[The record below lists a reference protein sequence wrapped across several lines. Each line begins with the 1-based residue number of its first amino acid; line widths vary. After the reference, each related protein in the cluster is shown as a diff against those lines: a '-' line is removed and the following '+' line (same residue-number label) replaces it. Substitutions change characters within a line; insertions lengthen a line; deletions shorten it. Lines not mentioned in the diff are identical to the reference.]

1 MFARWGF
8 LVDRHPWRVMLL
20 SLLVFLMTASI
31 IAKVVLLGGGELR
44 NPRSL
49 NLESGDAAQQVERDL
64 PHANTTTVGSSFLL
78 LLSDPSR
85 RVTDPGFRQA
95 VEDSLR
101 DLRNDSRVTDVTTP
115 YSVPA
120 AAASTYTSKDGHTA
134 LAVVD
139 LKDDFTKAQH
149 YYQHLRDKVRS
160 NSLKVLATGNVAI
173 NATFNTVLAADLERA
188 EVFSIPL
195 TIIFLL
201 LVFGA
206 VIAAGLPL
214 GIGMLSI
221 IGGVGGVF
229 ALAHVTDVSQ
239 YAINIV
245 TLIGLGVSIDYSL
258 FIVNRFREELVKG
271 NGGNGRGA
279 AMSRTMATAGR
290 AITFSGLTVA
300 IGLGGMLFYT
310 GSFLPSMGMAGGIV
324 VALAV
329 FYSLTLLPAILVLL
343 GPRINTWSLPFG
355 VGKGEGR
362 FWHGLAM
369 AVMRRPLL
377 VLLPTVA
384 LIVAAGIPFAHIRLA
399 NGDVDQLP
407 AQSEVRRGAEL
418 LTSGFPGRAETTVEV
433 VVSFPGDPLTP
444 ERVGAVYDLGRRLG
458 AIQGVSR
465 VDSIVT
471 LDPGLSRADYQ
482 RQYSAPPST
491 LPAPVRDAVQRS
503 VGHHIVTLGAV
514 TNQPPES
521 DPAREIVRTIRSDR
535 TVGDGR
541 LSVTGQTAFD
551 LDIVDYI
558 IGRTPVAVAFIVV
571 VTCVVLFLLLG
582 SVLLPV
588 KAVVMNFLSLSASF
602 GALVFIFQ
610 DGHLK
615 QLLNFTP
622 TSIDPSVPVIL
633 FCIVFGLS
641 MDYEVLLMSRM
652 KEEFDRTGDNRLAVA
667 AGLERSG
674 RLVTGAAAIMVAV
687 FLGFGLAE
695 VLLIKAIGLGMAI
708 AVAIDATLVRALVV
722 PAAMR
727 LLGNANWWAPAPLR
741 RVYAKLGFS
750 ETATVK
756 VTA

>member
-8 LVDRHPWRVMLL
+8 FVDRHPWRVMVL
-20 SLLVFLMTASI
+20 SLVVFAITASI
-31 IAKVVLLGGGELR
+31 IAKVVFLGGGELK

-49 NLESGDAAQQVERDL
+49 NLEAGDAQQQLDREL
-64 PHANTTTVGSSFLL
+64 PHAAAGGGSSFLL
-78 LLSDPSR
+78 LFSGQGLSA
-85 RVTDPGFRQA
+85 TDRAFRSA
-95 VEDSLR
+95 MEDSLR
-101 DLRNDSRVTDVTTP
+101 DLGADPRVSKLVTP
-115 YSVPA
+115 YNVPA
-120 AAASTYTSKDGHTA
+120 AAVPSYVSKDGHTA
-134 LAVVD
+134 LVVVD
-139 LKDDFTKAQH
+139 LKDDGSKSPR
-149 YYQHLRDKVRS
+149 YYQQLRDKVRPG
-160 NSLKVLATGNVAI
+160 NLQVLATGEVAI
-173 NATFNTVLAADLERA
+173 QHTFNATLAADLERA
-188 EVFSIPL
+188 EVFTIPL
-195 TIIFLL
+195 TIVFLI

-214 GIGMLSI
+214 GIGILSI
-221 IGGVGGVF
+221 VGGVGGVF

-258 FIVNRFREELVKG
+258 FIVNRFREELARGV
-271 NGGNGRGA
+271 GRGVA
-279 AMSRTMATAGR
+279 LSRTMATAGR
-290 AITFSGLTVA
+290 AITFSGITVA

-329 FYSLTLLPAILVLL
+329 LYSLTLLPALLVLM
-343 GPRINTWSLPFG
+343 GPAVNKWSLPFG
-355 VGKGEGR
+355 IGKGDGR
-362 FWHGLAM
+362 FWHRLAL
-369 AVMRRPLL
+369 AVMRRPLVIL
-377 VLLPTVA
+377 VPTVA

-399 NGDVDQLP
+399 NGDVNQLP
-407 AQSEVRRGAEL
+407 AQAEVRRGAEL
-418 LTSGFPGRAETTVEV
+418 LRSAFPGQTETTINV
-433 VVSFPGDPLTP
+433 VATFPGAPLTP
-444 ERVGAVYDLGRRLG
+444 ERVGAIYDLSRRL
-458 AIQGVSR
+458 ATVPGVAR
-465 VDSIVT
+465 VDSIVNV
-471 LDPGLSRADYQ
+471 DPALSRADYQ
-482 RQYSAPPST
+482 RLYSGPPST
-491 LPAPVRDAVQRS
+491 LPAPLRDGLHQS
-503 VGHHIVTLGAV
+503 VGPHLVSLAVV
-514 TNQPPES
+514 TNEPPES
-521 DPAREIVRTIRSDR
+521 DGARAIVRSIRADR
-535 TVGDGR
+535 SVADGR

-558 IGRTPVAVAFIVV
+558 IGRTPLAVGFIVV

-582 SVLLPV
+582 SVLLPL

-602 GALVFIFQ
+602 GALVWIFQ
-610 DGHLK
+610 DGHLGN
-615 QLLNFTP
+615 LLNFTP

-652 KEEFDRTGDNRLAVA
+652 KEEFDRSGDNRLAVA

-687 FLGFGLAE
+687 FLGFGLAD

-727 LLGNANWWAPAPLR
+727 LLGNANWWAPAPLQ
-741 RVYAKLGFS
+741 RVYNKLGFS

-756 VTA
+756 VPV

>member
-1 MFARWGF
+1 MFARWGL
-8 LVDRHPWRVMLL
+8 LVDRHPWRVIALA
-20 SLLVFLMTASI
+20 LLVFAITAAI
-31 IAKVVLLGGGELR
+31 IAKVVFIGGGELR
-44 NPRSL
+44 SPRSL
-49 NLESGDAAQQVERDL
+49 NLEAGEAQQQIDREFPQKASAGGGGR
-64 PHANTTTVGSSFLL
+64 GSSFFLL
-78 LLSDPSR
+78 FSDPR
-85 RVTDPGFRQA
+85 LKVTDPDFRSA
-95 VEDSLR
+95 VENSLR
-101 DLRNDSRVTDVTTP
+101 DLGSDSRVSQLITP
-115 YSVPA
+115 YNVPPA
-120 AAASTYTSKDGHTA
+120 AVSTYVGTDGHTA
-134 LAVVD
+134 LTVVD
-139 LKDDFTKAQH
+139 LKDELTRAQH
-149 YYQHLRDKVRS
+149 YYQELRDKVHPTR
-160 NSLKVLATGNVAI
+160 LEVLATGEVAS
-173 NATFNTVLAADLERA
+173 NYTFNTTLGADLERA
-188 EVFSIPL
+188 EIFSIPL

-214 GIGMLSI
+214 GIGILSI
-221 IGGVGGVF
+221 VGGVGGVF
-229 ALAHVTDVSQ
+229 GLAHLTDVSQ

-245 TLIGLGVSIDYSL
+245 TLIGLGVSIDSSL
-258 FIVNRFREELVKG
+258 FIVNRFREELAREG
-271 NGGNGRGA
+271 GRGVA
-279 AMSRTMATAGR
+279 ISRTMATAGR

-329 FYSLTLLPAILVLL
+329 FYSLTLLPAILVLM
-343 GPRINTWSLPFG
+343 GPGVNKWSLPFG

-362 FWHGLAM
+362 VWHGLAM

-384 LIVAAGIPFAHIRLA
+384 LLLAAGIPFAHIRLA
-399 NGDVDQLP
+399 NGDVEQLP
-407 AQSEVRRGAEL
+407 AQAEVRRGAEL
-418 LTSGFPGRAETTVEV
+418 LRSAFPAHAETTITV
-433 VVSFPGDPLTP
+433 VVSFPGSPLTP
-444 ERVGAVYDLGRRLG
+444 DRVGATYDLSRHL
-458 AIQGVSR
+458 AALPDVTR
-465 VDSIVT
+465 VDSIFN
-471 LDPGLSRADYQ
+471 LDPGLSKADYQ
-482 RQYSAPPST
+482 RQYSAPPAT
-491 LPAPVRDAVQRS
+491 LPAPVRQS
-503 VGHHIVTLGAV
+503 VGPHIVTLSVV
-514 TNQPPES
+514 TTQPPES
-521 DPAREIVRTIRSDR
+521 DAARAIVRTIRADR
-535 TVGDGR
+535 SVGDGR

-558 IGRTPVAVAFIVV
+558 VGRTPVAVAFIVL

-582 SVLLPV
+582 SVLLPI

-610 DGHLK
+610 DGHLGN
-615 QLLNFTP
+615 LLNFTP

-652 KEEFDRTGDNRLAVA
+652 KEEFDRNGDNRLAVA

-674 RLVTGAAAIMVAV
+674 RLVTGAAAIMVVV
-687 FLGFGLAE
+687 FLGFGLAD

-727 LLGNANWWAPAPLR
+727 LLGNANWWAPGPLR
-741 RVYAKLGFS
+741 RVYNKLGFS

-756 VTA
+756 VRV